1 MMRAWVLLASVVGIL
16 RFDGAVSASYE
27 TRILAAA
34 FGIQRREALSKA
46 ASAIVGGIALPVFAE
61 ESSTLPNNDST
72 LVAQAIES
80 VAVMKKRQS
89 SEFAAYS
96 ITPDASE
103 ALKPT
108 LKPISVSF
116 VLRKEDWI

>member
-1 MMRAWVLLASVVGIL
+1 MRAWVLLASVVGIL
-16 RFDGAVSASYE
+16 RFDGAVSASSE
-27 TRILAAA
+27 TRILAA